1 MTVAKQLYQLQ
12 EIDMEIQSDEQALAQ
27 MASQLGEGQIV
38 VEARTELASEQKRLK
53 ELGQQQ
59 RFSEGEVDGLSSKIA
74 KLEHELYGGQVKN
87 PKELAN
93 LQRDVDGLKARR
105 VQLEDQAL
113 GLMEQVEAAEA
124 SVADKGGELK
134 MLEVEWSNQQQRLSA
149 YIDRLET
156 ALSGLKH
163 KRQLM
168 TDGID
173 RMTVEFYQELR
184 GHKGQ
189 AVAKVE
195 QGRCRG
201 CRILLPTTELQQAR
215 SGELAQCGSCGRIV
229 FIA

>member
-1 MTVAKQLYQLQ
+1 
-12 EIDMEIQSDEQALAQ
+12 MEIQSDEQALAQ

-59 RFSEGEVDGLSSKIA
+59 RFSEGEVDDLSSKIA
-74 KLEHELYGGQVKN
+74 KLEQELYGGQVKN

-113 GLMEQVEAAEA
+113 GLMEHVEAAEA

-149 YIDRLET
+149 DIDRLEMT
-156 ALSGLKH
+156 LSGLKH

-189 AVAKVE
+189 AVVKVE

>member
-1 MTVAKQLYQLQ
+1 
-12 EIDMEIQSDEQALAQ
+12 MEIQSDEQALAQ

-59 RFSEGEVDGLSSKIA
+59 RFSEGEVDDLSSKIA
-74 KLEHELYGGQVKN
+74 KLEQELYGGQVKN

-113 GLMEQVEAAEA
+113 GLMEHVEAAEA
-124 SVADKGGELK
+124 SVADKGGGLK

-149 YIDRLET
+149 DIDRLET
-156 ALSGLKH
+156 TLSGLKH